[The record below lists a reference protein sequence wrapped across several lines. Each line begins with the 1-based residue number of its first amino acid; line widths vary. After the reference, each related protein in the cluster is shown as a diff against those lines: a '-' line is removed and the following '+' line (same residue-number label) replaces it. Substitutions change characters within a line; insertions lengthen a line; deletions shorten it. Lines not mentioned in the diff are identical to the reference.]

1 MKAYFIKLIVTLFQ
15 RISKAERIRSIDSFI
30 QNETLTI
37 GSKTYGY
44 NNLKIHEYRGS
55 VSKIK
60 IGNYTSIA
68 PEVTIITGGIHPIKT
83 VSQFPLRV
91 TYDLKG
97 AYEDGNPYTKG
108 DIIIGSDVWIG
119 TGVTILSGV
128 TIGDGAII
136 YNNSLI
142 NRNIPPYAIVGG
154 IPGKIISKRFSDKEI
169 EILLQIQW
177 WNWPED
183 QIIKFIP
190 ELTSEDINKF
200 IAKAKMFQF
209 YK

>member
-1 MKAYFIKLIVTLFQ
+1 MKEYFIKLIVTLFQ
-15 RISKAERIRSIDSFI
+15 KISKAERIRSIDSFI
-30 QNETLTI
+30 QKGTLTV
-37 GSKTYGY
+37 GLKTYGY

-55 VSKIK
+55 FSKIK

-68 PEVTIITGGIHPIKT
+68 PEVTMITGGIHPIKT

-91 TYDLKG
+91 AFGLKG
-97 AYEDGNPYTKG
+97 AYEDGNPSTKG

-142 NRNIPPYAIVGG
+142 NRSIPPYSIVGG
-154 IPGKIISKRFSDKEI
+154 VPGKIINKRFSEQEI
-169 EILLQIQW
+169 EILLKIQW

-183 QIIKFIP
+183 QIIKFTP
-190 ELTSEDINKF
+190 ELTSEDINDF
-200 IAKAKMFQF
+200 ITKEKMFQF
-209 YK
+209 SK